1 MKKYKLHPLFIIY
14 LIFLVIIGQFTSILI
29 YFLVVFLHELTHSVV
44 AKKLGYKLDK
54 LLIMPYGVC
63 LNYKTNYFTP
73 QDEILIAISAPLVN
87 LLLSVVCF
95 ALWWIYPI
103 TFLYTQR
110 FCYANLILF
119 TFNILPCFP
128 LDGGRVLAGILTK
141 KFERK
146 LAIKITVLFNIL
158 FCIIL
163 ILTFIFGIFFNVLNI
178 NLLIISLF
186 LFVGILEPNNS
197 SSYNYLS
204 AKCINS
210 SDFLKSKQIKFTLIN
225 SSEKIYKIIAK
236 MSKYKFNVFYVIF
249 PNERIKILTEITI
262 KKLALKYDSTFSL
275 DEIPEM
281 FI

>member
-14 LIFLVIIGQFTSILI
+14 LIFLVILGQFTSILI
-29 YFLVVFLHELTHSVV
+29 YFFVVLIHELTHSII

-63 LNYKTNYFTP
+63 LNYKTNSFTP

-87 LLLSVVCF
+87 LLIAVVCF
-95 ALWWIYPI
+95 ALWWIYPV

-119 TFNILPCFP
+119 TFNILPCYP
-128 LDGGRVLAGILTK
+128 LDGGRVVAGILTK
-141 KFERK
+141 KFDRK
-146 LAIKITVLFNIL
+146 LAIKITILFNIL
-158 FCIIL
+158 FCIVL
-163 ILTFIFGIFFNVLNI
+163 ILTFILGIFFNIINI
-178 NLLIISLF
+178 NLLIIALF

-204 AKCINS
+204 AKSMSTFYS
-210 SDFLKSKQIKFTLIN
+210 SKSKQVKFLFIN

-249 PNERIKILTEITI
+249 PNEKIKILTEISI
-262 KKLALKYDSTFSL
+262 KKLALKYNSTFSL